1 MTDIENLLA
10 IMARLRDPDT
20 GCPWDLKQSFA
31 SIVPHTIEEAYEVG
45 QAIEDDDMAALADEL
60 GDLLFQIVFYARM
73 AEENGDFDFNAVVR
87 QISEKMVRRHPH
99 VFADANIASADTQTR
114 SWEAL
119 KAEERQQKAAAR
131 GKTDEGALAG
141 VARALPALARA
152 VKLQRRAARV
162 GFDWPDLRPVLAKL
176 REELDELE
184 AELDSDGAAPER
196 LADEVGDVRGARAL
210 GGRSRRRAVRLRQY
224 RPPRRHRRGGRAQSV
239 QRQIRAP
246 LCPHRSLARRSR
258 TNPGSG
264 EPRGNGRAMGPC
276 ESRRS
281 LIVRQ

>member
-1 MTDIENLLA
+1 MSDIENLLA

-20 GCPWDLKQSFA
+20 GCPWDLAQSFA

-45 QAIEDDDMAALADEL
+45 QAIEDGDMAALADEL

-73 AEENGDFDFNAVVR
+73 AEENGDFDFAAVVR

-99 VFADANIASADTQTR
+99 VFGDATIAGADAQTR

-119 KAEERQQKAAAR
+119 KAEERQQKATVR
-131 GKTDEGALAG
+131 GGPANEGALAG

-152 VKLQRRAARV
+152 VKLQKRAARV

-176 REELDELE
+176 REELDEFE

-196 LADEVGDVRGARAL
+196 LADEVGDVLFVCANIARHAGVDAEVAL
-210 GGRSRRRAVRLRQY
+210 RACNAKFERRFARIEAWLAEAGRTPDQSSLEEMDALWDRAKAEGL
-224 RPPRRHRRGGRAQSV
+224 
-239 QRQIRAP
+239 
-246 LCPHRSLARRSR
+246 
-258 TNPGSG
+258 
-264 EPRGNGRAMGPC
+264 
-276 ESRRS
+276 
-281 LIVRQ
+281 

>member
-10 IMARLRDPDT
+10 IMARLRDPDS
-20 GCPWDLKQSFA
+20 GCPWDLKQNFA

-45 QAIEDDDMAALADEL
+45 QAIEDGDMAALADEL
-60 GDLLFQIVFYARM
+60 GDLLFQIVFYARI

-99 VFADANIASADTQTR
+99 VFADADIASADAQTR

-119 KAEERQQKAAAR
+119 KAEERQQKATAR

-152 VKLQRRAARV
+152 VKLQKRAARV

-196 LADEVGDVRGARAL
+196 LAEEVGDVLFVCANIARHAGVDAEVAL
-210 GGRSRRRAVRLRQY
+210 RACNARFERRFARVEALLAEAGRTPDQASLDEMDALWDRAKAEGL
-224 RPPRRHRRGGRAQSV
+224 
-239 QRQIRAP
+239 
-246 LCPHRSLARRSR
+246 
-258 TNPGSG
+258 
-264 EPRGNGRAMGPC
+264 
-276 ESRRS
+276 
-281 LIVRQ
+281 

>member
-73 AEENGDFDFNAVVR
+73 AEESGDFDFNAVVR

-196 LADEVGDVRGARAL
+196 LADEVGDVLFVCANIARHAGIDAEVAL
-210 GGRSRRRAVRLRQY
+210 RACNAKFERRFARIEALLAEAGRTPDQASLEEMDALWDRAKAEGL
-224 RPPRRHRRGGRAQSV
+224 
-239 QRQIRAP
+239 
-246 LCPHRSLARRSR
+246 
-258 TNPGSG
+258 
-264 EPRGNGRAMGPC
+264 
-276 ESRRS
+276 
-281 LIVRQ
+281 